1 MGSTN
6 VKHWIC
12 YFTMIAISA
21 LSAAEQGKDDDSVQ
35 SREAALLRLNSAS
48 RRERHEATEY
58 LTRWAHHDPLSAKKM
73 FLLNLNQHPEPEVR
87 ERCRWLLK
95 CMAVKDYATFGEGYL
110 GVSMGEEWQGM
121 VAGDDKKRFGM
132 VVTAISEGS
141 PAAQAKL
148 QVGDIIVALGEHIWR
163 ESQVILDEKQGLSAQ
178 IRAIGAGKKAQF
190 SIWRKSELLICEV
203 LLTRRPKSL
212 DQWRPQIQPNGMMK
226 LDQGELQKLIDEEKN
241 GAAYFEEWLQKAKKD
256 ALVD

>member
-6 VKHWIC
+6 VKHCIC
-12 YFTMIAISA
+12 SFTMIAVSA
-21 LSAAEQGKDDDSVQ
+21 LSAIEQESDNFSVP
-35 SREAALLRLNSAS
+35 SREAALSRLNAVS
-48 RRERHEATEY
+48 RRARHEATQY
-58 LTRWAHHDPLSAKKM
+58 LTRWADQDALSAKKV
-73 FLLNLNQHPEPEVR
+73 FLRNLDQHPEPEVR

-121 VAGDDKKRFGM
+121 IPGDDKKRFGM

-148 QVGDIIVALGEHIWR
+148 QVGDVIVALGEHAWR
-163 ESQVILDEKQGLSAQ
+163 ESQVILDEKKGLSAQ

-190 SIWRKSELLICEV
+190 GIWRKSELLICEV

-241 GAAYFEEWLQKAKKD
+241 SAAYFEEWLQKAKKD
-256 ALVD
+256 ALAD